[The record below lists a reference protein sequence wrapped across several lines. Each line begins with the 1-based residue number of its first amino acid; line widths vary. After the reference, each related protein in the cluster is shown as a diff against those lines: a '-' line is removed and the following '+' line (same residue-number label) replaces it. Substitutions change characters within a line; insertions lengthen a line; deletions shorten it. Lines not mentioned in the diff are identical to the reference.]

1 MIYIKK
7 EKALY
12 SETVFK
18 ALDKCNSRK
27 NYKIW
32 ENPKLDIISCTMEYL
47 KKAEIIRTE
56 KKKLFVSFIQPHK
69 AVKSCTIEKWLKN
82 YLALSIINVSVFKSH
97 RTRGAITSKTKRYG
111 LFIKQ
116 ITSKGNWKYS

>member
-18 ALDKCNSRK
+18 ALDKCKSRK

-47 KKAEIIRTE
+47 KKIKIIRTE
-56 KKKLFVSFIQPHK
+56 KKQLFMSFIQPHK
-69 AVKSCTIEKWLKN
+69 AVKYNRKMVEKLFGTVNNKC
-82 YLALSIINVSVFKSH
+82 LSF
-97 RTRGAITSKTKRYG
+97 
-111 LFIKQ
+111 
-116 ITSKGNWKYS
+116 

>member
-1 MIYIKK
+1 MTGVKKAKECLKSNEHDLHK

-47 KKAEIIRTE
+47 KKAKIIRTE

-69 AVKSCTIEKWLKN
+69 AVKSCTIEKWLK
-82 YLALSIINVSVFKSH
+82 IIWH
-97 RTRGAITSKTKRYG
+97 C
-111 LFIKQ
+111 Q
-116 ITSKGNWKYS
+116 